1 MTERFRGSYTVSV
14 TPFTEDGAH
23 VDIPALEGFI
33 DWQLDVGVPGIIT
46 LGTTGEFLAIADD
59 ERDLIVKTYVER
71 INGRIPVL
79 VGAMNAHTPNA
90 VKYSQK
96 AEDMGANGLMILPP
110 YYYTPT
116 DDEVMRYY
124 QAIDNAVS
132 IPVMLYNNPVTSNI
146 DMSAKLVGRLAKT
159 FETVQYIKESSQ
171 ELGRVTDVIE
181 EADGYLEV
189 YAGERV
195 VDSCILGAIGYVNPY
210 GNYIPIPSYRIFD
223 LVAEGRIDEALQVQ
237 RLIDQI
243 DDVIAE
249 GHPTYGHQCYSKAL
263 AAATGHPVGDVREPL
278 TTFAQLGQE
287 GRDRVNRILPIME
300 EVEALVASMAFNK

>member
-1 MTERFRGSYTVSV
+1 VTERFRGSYTVSV
-14 TPFTEDGAH
+14 SPFIEDGAH

-33 DWQLDVGVPGIIT
+33 DWQLDVGVPGIIA
-46 LGTTGEFLAIADD
+46 LGSTGEFLAISEL
-59 ERDLIVKTYVER
+59 ERDLIVTTYVER

-79 VGAMNAHTPNA
+79 IGTMNAHTPNA
-90 VKYSQK
+90 VKNSMK
-96 AEDMGANGLMILPP
+96 AEDMGADGLMILPP

-124 QAIDNAVS
+124 EAIDDVVS

-159 FETVQYIKESSQ
+159 FESVQYIKESSQ

-181 EADGYLEV
+181 EVDGHLEV

-210 GNYIPIPSYRIFD
+210 GNYIPVPSYRIFD
-223 LVAEGRIDEALQVQ
+223 LVAEGRIDEARQVQ
-237 RLIDQI
+237 RLIDRI
-243 DDVIAE
+243 DHIIAA

-263 AAATGHPVGDVREPL
+263 AAAVGHPVGDVREPL
-278 TTFAQLGQE
+278 TTFSQLGQE
-287 GRDRVNRILPIME
+287 GRDRVGRILPIIE
-300 EVEALVASMAFNK
+300 EVEALVASMTFSE